1 MRATEGP
8 RAAKGRLPA
17 NPTPAQKK
25 AAEALSLTPKQ
36 QAVRWSTH
44 SGASE
49 RLLATHTQ
57 LDRLVRARFPHA
69 EDVFEYNMRG
79 WAIRRRTDIRAWQG
93 TIDPNWI
100 RLYVAERK
108 AGITIHVWNPYDPMA
123 LERDELREAGFKTM
137 VGCLQFNRKGELPVG
152 ALGPLLD
159 AMQKAWQ
166 RESRPL

>member
-1 MRATEGP
+1 MSTRATAGARP
-8 RAAKGRLPA
+8 GLPA
-17 NPTPAQKK
+17 RPTASQKK
-25 AAEALSLTPKQ
+25 AAQAFSLSRKE
-36 QAVRWSTH
+36 QAARWKTH
-44 SGASE
+44 SGGSE
-49 RLLATHTQ
+49 RLVATHAA
-57 LDRLVRARFPHA
+57 LDALIRQRFPDA
-69 EDVFEYNMRG
+69 EDVFDYNMRG
-79 WAIRRRTDIRAWQG
+79 WAIRRRTDIRAWKG

-159 AMQKAWQ
+159 AMQEAWQ
-166 RESRPL
+166 RESMPL